1 MTYESSTFMYAIAV
15 SIFAIGGMCG
25 GFIGKLN
32 RKTEGQF
39 DLLMT
44 FHLDLYGLNCE

>member
-25 GFIGKLN
+25 GFIGKLES
-32 RKTEGQF
+32 KTEDQLAF
-39 DLLMT
+39 LTMMII
-44 FHLDLYGLNCE
+44 FYLDFL